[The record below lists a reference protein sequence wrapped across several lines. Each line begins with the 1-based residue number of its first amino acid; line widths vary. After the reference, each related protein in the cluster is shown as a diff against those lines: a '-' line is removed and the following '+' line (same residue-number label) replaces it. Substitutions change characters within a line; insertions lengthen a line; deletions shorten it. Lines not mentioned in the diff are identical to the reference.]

1 MICHELGYVKILG
14 NVPLILS
21 FGNSDTSAAAHEALV
36 KNDAALAARFVPD
49 NVRALS
55 YGATSMVF
63 LLSSDALWRQLRVL
77 IGAGFSSGQIRP
89 LLQNTTLVPVAN
101 CFLSRFYN
109 RDTVAGINVSKPF
122 VPIAIDPG
130 QM

>member
-1 MICHELGYVKILG
+1 
-14 NVPLILS
+14 VPLILLS
-21 FGNSDTSAAAHEALV
+21 FGNSNTSAAAAHEALV

-89 LLQNTTLVPVAN
+89 VLE
-101 CFLSRFYN
+101 R
-109 RDTVAGINVSKPF
+109 RAGQLAEHLRAAP
-122 VPIAIDPG
+122 ARR
-130 QM
+130 

>member
-1 MICHELGYVKILG
+1 MRKRACGVGSGPGECLQWSAQIAREPSATVGGGTTKLG
-14 NVPLILS
+14 
-21 FGNSDTSAAAHEALV
+21 
-36 KNDAALAARFVPD
+36 
-49 NVRALS
+49 
-55 YGATSMVF
+55 
-63 LLSSDALWRQLRVL
+63 
-77 IGAGFSSGQIRP
+77 P
-89 LLQNTTLVPVAN
+89 LLHNTTLVPVAN